1 MVLYLGKMPI
11 ISMYVCYYILVIES
25 SSLVRPCT
33 LILRLPKL
41 SQLVMFFYRRTT
53 VVSY

>member
-25 SSLVRPCT
+25 SSWLDHTDSTAPSINCH
-33 LILRLPKL
+33 
-41 SQLVMFFYRRTT
+41 SC
-53 VVSY
+53 